1 MTLEEDG
8 GRKDYLKNSAV
19 NMATIFG
26 VRADAYS
33 LNTPTPPSLH
43 VYTKRRTTPLSGGV
57 VLLLVLTCNEGGGG
71 VFKEYASALTPK
83 MVAILTA
90 EFFYNLYVPHLPRV
104 SYLYLLMG
112 QF

>member
-33 LNTPTPPSLH
+33 LNTPPPPSLH
-43 VYTKRRTTPLSGGV
+43 VNTKRRTTPPDKGDDRGSIAEWRKSIRDKKRDNNNGSSGSAAKKKKRK
-57 VLLLVLTCNEGGGG
+57 LT
-71 VFKEYASALTPK
+71 SL
-83 MVAILTA
+83 
-90 EFFYNLYVPHLPRV
+90 
-104 SYLYLLMG
+104 
-112 QF
+112 